1 MFVVIEVALVH
12 LGGVLFLTFVYI
24 YIYKADVQLLITG
37 FCVVQKISTA
47 FAPSCSAGIV
57 CWELSSVA
65 ACNMC

>member
-1 MFVVIEVALVH
+1 MFLVIEVALVH
-12 LGGVLFLTFVYI
+12 LGGVLFLTFVCIYI

-57 CWELSSVA
+57 
-65 ACNMC
+65 